1 MRLIVGKMREGEY
14 GEAAKF
20 AGAFA
25 HVIEDLGQ
33 PQCHALEGINGFS
46 WTTLD
51 EIFTPEDQSW
61 NRAPQSIIDLDEDPR
76 FVVRLGDYRPQ
87 LLGMHA
93 EEVAFRLYHR
103 CCRLRQV
110 ARKALPAMLTRV
122 YAGDGGGAVAA
133 TVPPAVEDA
142 KLVADLFST
151 CFALAAG
158 QFDPAD
164 AKALETLDLTSL
176 VPIIA
181 PLLINFP
188 YRFSPLAYGCCV
200 NMNREPVPLRLWL
213 QEGDRPRREVVLAK
227 GIGTGCCR
235 FGYEIPK
242 DVFREFCCTA
252 GLHSQLGLHPSG
264 ANLTS
269 PSASA
274 AKRCSTAACWRPDH
288 WRKRWLF
295 RSRREA
301 HWSSS
306 RKVARVPPAMRP
318 ITRSGEN
325 RSWSAWT
332 AAKPRRRHLRKRRR
346 QKHGDGGKRQ
356 HDQNDLWDNA
366 DCSCL
371 FHVVRNAESRSQDEG
386 PVMRTIIDADRTDGA
401 VFPVQ
406 TVWGLLAAV
415 CLNCFPAMI
424 SVALEP
430 TAGDAG
436 KGTVLIARD
445 GKPAT
450 VIVLARNP
458 TRPAQLAAKEF
469 AHYVGKIT
477 GAELPTVSDDAPLA
491 QSASNRVL
499 IGESAETRKLGL
511 VNGSFAVQEYLV
523 QTQGHTLILMGRDAE
538 EYGPITYEKTGYW
551 PTTGDWRTVFFLPVG
566 SVYAV
571 HTFLEKY
578 CGVRWYLPGDIGEVC
593 PTQTTL
599 TASDVHLRTRPWT
612 RCRWSSRQIY
622 RDPLKF
628 YGWRQPDER
637 VCIPVRDMAL
647 WMFRMKMGG
656 SPYACNHAFTRY
668 YERFGKTHPE
678 WWKDGKPS
686 DQYPHPDYANPELIR
701 QAAQDAIEYFSTGK
715 KYPGATADGD
725 YFAIMPNDGKK
736 GLIWSAAGERLRNND
751 PDRQAGY
758 SCGWGSELVFQMVN
772 TAAHIVR
779 QKHPD
784 KWITCSAYA
793 GYSLPPK
800 TIAALEPNVSIQ
812 RAGFLDSAFAP
823 PQWKWETENLAAWS
837 KLTPELYVW
846 EYYLTQ
852 WFQKFK
858 AFPVVYPRYVARSM
872 QFLRQIGVRGM
883 FFEASAAK
891 LPAAA
896 YSDGALANPAEDLL
910 NHYVTWKL
918 LSDPSQDVEQLLQ
931 EFYPLFFGPAVPPM
945 KEFFTLLESRWT
957 APEVVASTLPP
968 DRKYWEVMCTPP
980 ILDALQARSIGPWP
994 WRGKSPT
1001 TRGSC

>member
-1 MRLIVGKMREGEY
+1 
-14 GEAAKF
+14 
-20 AGAFA
+20 
-25 HVIEDLGQ
+25 
-33 PQCHALEGINGFS
+33 
-46 WTTLD
+46 
-51 EIFTPEDQSW
+51 
-61 NRAPQSIIDLDEDPR
+61 
-76 FVVRLGDYRPQ
+76 
-87 LLGMHA
+87 
-93 EEVAFRLYHR
+93 
-103 CCRLRQV
+103 
-110 ARKALPAMLTRV
+110 
-122 YAGDGGGAVAA
+122 
-133 TVPPAVEDA
+133 
-142 KLVADLFST
+142 
-151 CFALAAG
+151 
-158 QFDPAD
+158 
-164 AKALETLDLTSL
+164 
-176 VPIIA
+176 
-181 PLLINFP
+181 
-188 YRFSPLAYGCCV
+188 
-200 NMNREPVPLRLWL
+200 
-213 QEGDRPRREVVLAK
+213 
-227 GIGTGCCR
+227 
-235 FGYEIPK
+235 
-242 DVFREFCCTA
+242 
-252 GLHSQLGLHPSG
+252 
-264 ANLTS
+264 
-269 PSASA
+269 
-274 AKRCSTAACWRPDH
+274 
-288 WRKRWLF
+288 
-295 RSRREA
+295 
-301 HWSSS
+301 
-306 RKVARVPPAMRP
+306 
-318 ITRSGEN
+318 
-325 RSWSAWT
+325 
-332 AAKPRRRHLRKRRR
+332 
-346 QKHGDGGKRQ
+346 
-356 HDQNDLWDNA
+356 
-366 DCSCL
+366 
-371 FHVVRNAESRSQDEG
+371 
-386 PVMRTIIDADRTDGA
+386 MRTIINADRTGGA
-401 VFPVQ
+401 VFLVRS
-406 TVWGLLAAV
+406 VWGLLAAV
-415 CLNCFPAMI
+415 CLNCFPTMI
-424 SVALEP
+424 SAATLEP

-445 GKPAT
+445 GKPAA
-450 VIVLARNP
+450 VIVLARHP

-477 GAELPTVSDDAPLA
+477 GAELPTVSDDDPLA
-491 QSASNRVL
+491 QSAFDRVL

-511 VNGSFAVQEYLV
+511 ANRSFAVQEYLV
-523 QTQGHTLILMGRDAE
+523 QTRGHTLILMGRDAE
-538 EYGPITYEKTGYW
+538 ECGPITYEKTGYW
-551 PTTGDWRTVFFLPVG
+551 PTTGDWRTVFFMPVG

-578 CGVRWYLPGDIGEVC
+578 CGVRWYLPGAIGEVC
-593 PTQTTL
+593 PTQNTL
-599 TASDVHLRTRPWT
+599 TVSDVHLRTRPWT
-612 RCRWSSRQIY
+612 RYRWSSRQTY
-622 RDPLKF
+622 RDPFKF

-656 SPYACNHAFTRY
+656 SPYACNHAFTHY

-686 DQYPHPDYANPELIR
+686 DQYPHPDYANPKLIR
-701 QAAQDAIEYFSTGK
+701 QATQDAIEYFSTGK

-793 GYSLPPK
+793 GYSLPPQ

-823 PQWKWETENLAAWS
+823 PQWKWETENLVAWS

-858 AFPVVYPRYVARSM
+858 AFPVVYPRHVARSM

-891 LPAAA
+891 LPTAA

-931 EFYPLFFGPAVPPM
+931 EFYPLFFGPAAPPM

-980 ILDALQARSIGPWP
+980 ILDTLQGAIDRALALAQEEPYHTRVVLMDHAILRLMQRHFAEHRQLYSARKRIFCPMLSPPPVIDAVLPDPCWKNASASGPLGSPTGLPLPVATSFRIARDAKNLYLAIACGEQQRRARSGLRPRSSAASRSKPNDRLTILIDPGARAGAASASPSTAKARSWNTSSSQGRRT
-994 WRGKSPT
+994 WRGGPAPKFAQP
-1001 TRGSC
+1001 RPARAGLR